1 MLDTVREVHTP
12 EGVALRLPAAGPVP
26 RALAWL
32 IDFGIRMGL
41 LMAASMVL
49 GALDEAGMGVYLL
62 VLFVLFWLYPILCE
76 GLFDGQTPGKRALDL
91 RVVSSDGA
99 PIGWL
104 AACVRNLMRTVDM
117 LPFGYACGLVSGL
130 FDPWGRRLGD
140 LVAGTMVVHVP
151 KTRRLPVMAADGV
164 MAPVLPLRWSRRRF
178 AAPPGSE
185 LRPGD
190 DGYSLRRK
198 PDADP
203 HAHAKPRQTPSPATE
218 QPLPTGTSEP
228 WQEYRKCPEP
238 FRWSFAHPIPRN
250 RWPHCTPIARNCMAL

>member
-117 LPFGYACGLVSGL
+117 LPFGYACGLVSSL

-151 KTRRLPVMAADGV
+151 KTRQLPVMAADGV
-164 MAPVLPLRWSRRRF
+164 MAPVLPLRPEEQAAIVAFAERAPRLTPERQQELADI
-178 AAPPGSE
+178 AAPATGAQG
-185 LRPGD
+185 L
-190 DGYSLRRK
+190 DGVRRL
-198 PDADP
+198 AGI
-203 HAHAKPRQTPSPATE
+203 AHWLLGKR
-218 QPLPTGTSEP
+218 
-228 WQEYRKCPEP
+228 
-238 FRWSFAHPIPRN
+238 
-250 RWPHCTPIARNCMAL
+250 

>member
-99 PIGWL
+99 PVGWL

-117 LPFGYACGLVSGL
+117 LPFGYACGLVSSL

-164 MAPVLPLRWSRRRF
+164 MAPVLPLRPEEQAAIVAFAERAPRLTPERQQELADI
-178 AAPPGSE
+178 AAPATGAQG
-185 LRPGD
+185 L
-190 DGYSLRRK
+190 DGVRRL
-198 PDADP
+198 AGI
-203 HAHAKPRQTPSPATE
+203 AHWLLGKR
-218 QPLPTGTSEP
+218 
-228 WQEYRKCPEP
+228 
-238 FRWSFAHPIPRN
+238 
-250 RWPHCTPIARNCMAL
+250 

>member
-117 LPFGYACGLVSGL
+117 LPFGYACGLVSSL

-164 MAPVLPLRWSRRRF
+164 MAPVLPLRPEEQAAIVAFAERAPRLTPERQQELADI
-178 AAPPGSE
+178 AAPATGAQG
-185 LRPGD
+185 L
-190 DGYSLRRK
+190 DGVRRL
-198 PDADP
+198 AGI
-203 HAHAKPRQTPSPATE
+203 AHWLLGKR
-218 QPLPTGTSEP
+218 
-228 WQEYRKCPEP
+228 
-238 FRWSFAHPIPRN
+238 
-250 RWPHCTPIARNCMAL
+250 